1 MSTDGRSAVDRSVS
15 LEETVY
21 SIFRTLLWGNQTFG
35 QKRYGT
41 NRYGWKSRG
50 KGTPKKKKKRNYVRG
65 PSWNLYPIPDQN
77 MWYSFPY
84 FRPKPIFQKVKSF
97 ITFFVDVNECAKN
110 PCKNGATC
118 TNTHGSYKCT
128 CDRRFTGKNCD
139 QGLSFVWIIISHLKA
154 PKLAFCR
161 TIFPTIVNYRP
172 NIYIKRNYT
181 LLHKDIF

>member
-1 MSTDGRSAVDRSVS
+1 MSTDGQSAVDRSVS

-21 SIFRTLLWGNQTFG
+21 SIFSTLLWGNQTFG
-35 QKRYGT
+35 QKMYGT

-50 KGTPKKKKKRNYVRG
+50 NGTPKKKKNETMCAVLPETSILFQTKICDI
-65 PSWNLYPIPDQN
+65 PSHISDQN
-77 MWYSFPY
+77 QC
-84 FRPKPIFQKVKSF
+84 FQKAKSF

-118 TNTHGSYKCT
+118 TNSHGSYKCT

-154 PKLAFCR
+154 PKLAVGR
-161 TIFPTIVNYRP
+161 RIFSTIVNYRP
-172 NIYIKRNYT
+172 DIYIKRN
-181 LLHKDIF
+181 